1 MRPLHRLAVFVSLVF
16 LSPSAVCVIPG
27 YVPFAE
33 SMRVREF
40 PQALEYPPARR
51 LLSFFEQMYEQASF
65 ARVTSRDVVKI
76 PHIIHYIWLGKR
88 LPDEY
93 RPFLQTWLDLHPD
106 WTFVFWVDNPQN
118 YDLGNSACAPEFE
131 ELDSV
136 LLHPTPGQRLVV
148 DIKNLEYPNRVYF
161 EGTKNYGERSDIIRW
176 EAVYR
181 YGGTYIDVDCECF
194 KPLDILHCTYDF
206 YVGIQPLDTDTVQ
219 LGAALFGAI
228 PHHPILEHCVKTI
241 AEDSKHEQIVVRT
254 GPIHFTK
261 SFVMVTGTTGLA
273 VTKLLAVV
281 LPASYFYPCAYGQA
295 GRPRS
300 EWIRPESFAVHHWA
314 GSWLKKDGWQK

>member
-1 MRPLHRLAVFVSLVF
+1 MRGLRLICCFIMSWAHLGWCAV
-16 LSPSAVCVIPG
+16 PD
-27 YVPFAE
+27 YVPFRE
-33 SMRVREF
+33 SMRVYEF
-40 PQALEYPPARR
+40 YYALEGSGAKW
-51 LLSFFEQMYEQASF
+51 LWNFFEQAYAKTSF
-65 ARVTSRDVVKI
+65 ECVTPQEHVKI

-106 WTFVFWVDNPQN
+106 WTFVFWVDNPLN
-118 YDLGNSACAPEFE
+118 YDLGTCVGAAQFE
-131 ELDSV
+131 SIDV
-136 LLHPTPGQRLVV
+136 LLKNPSQGQRLVIDV
-148 DIKNLEYPNRVYF
+148 NNLHYKNRVF
-161 EGTKNYGERSDIIRW
+161 FDATRNYGERSDILRW
-176 EAVYR
+176 EVVCR

-194 KPLDILHCTYDF
+194 KPLDVLHKTYDF
-206 YVGIQPLDTDTVQ
+206 FTGIQPLDTNTVQ

-241 AEDSKHEQIVVRT
+241 AEDQKCEQIVVKT

-261 SFVMVTGTTGLA
+261 SFVMCVGSTGLLDVA
-273 VTKLLAVV
+273 

-295 GRPRS
+295 GHPRA

-314 GSWLKKDGWQK
+314 GSWLKKDGWKK